1 MKKLLLLLPM
11 MAFAIGLSAQK
22 NVPLDQIRDGWQSK
36 NLEVNVNDNQQ
47 ANILQLVAAFQQ
59 GWPTYSGGE
68 LLKFAKSQEK
78 YDNTDKVVDLKNGF
92 VRYSEDD
99 PDAESDE
106 YLEACVWN
114 RKNGHK
120 LFAITVFHMTPSEL
134 VVLCFY
140 DYDPKTKALTPEKG
154 LTNLFTPSFPWY
166 RYRVWLPQQGKDL
179 EIQEFLGGVTITHTY
194 GWDGMKPSNPKT
206 MIEEMDRCWG
216 PFRDNYYF
224 GDGNNLFTQYALT
237 DIDNDG
243 IPEMILQSDN
253 EEFRAVYS
261 TYPTLKLLSGEN
273 GSRFLSFY
281 KNAVCHSG
289 SCGALCM
296 SAEYVILK
304 NSVPN
309 SYLREES
316 EWDNQIESYGESN
329 YFLDGKEISREKGEN
344 MVRSLGEPYEPKLKW
359 TKLAVE

>member
-1 MKKLLLLLPM
+1 MKKTMFLIVV
-11 MAFAIGLSAQK
+11 MAFAIGGYAKQ
-22 NVPLDQIRDGWQSK
+22 NVTVQQIRDGWQSK
-36 NLEVNVNDNQQ
+36 NLQVQVNDKQQ
-47 ANILQLVAAFQQ
+47 ANILQLVTAFQQ
-59 GWPTYSGGE
+59 AWPTYSGGE
-68 LLKFAKSQEK
+68 LLKFANSKEP

-99 PDAESDE
+99 PDSESDE
-106 YLEACVWN
+106 YLEACVWK

-120 LFAITVFHMTPSEL
+120 LFAVSMSCMTPSEL

-140 DYDPKTKALTPEKG
+140 DYDPATQTIVPEKS
-154 LTNLFTPSFPWY
+154 LANFFTPSFPWY
-166 RYRVWLPQQGKDL
+166 RYRAWLPQTGKNL
-179 EIQEFLGGVTITHTY
+179 EVVEYLGGVTIVHTY
-194 GWDGMKPSNPKT
+194 SWDGMKPSNPKT
-206 MIEEMDRCWG
+206 RIEEIDMCWG
-216 PFRDNYYF
+216 SFRDQYYF

-237 DIDNDG
+237 DIDEDG

-261 TYPTLKLLSGEN
+261 TYPSLTLLAGEN

-296 SAEYVILK
+296 SSAYVILG
-304 NSVPN
+304 NSIQK
-309 SYLREES
+309 SFLREES
-316 EWDNQIESYGESN
+316 EWDNRIDSYGESK
-329 YFLDGKEISREKGEN
+329 YYLDRKEISKAEGEK
-344 MVRSLGEPYEPKLKW
+344 MVCSLGESYEPNLKW

>member
-1 MKKLLLLLPM
+1 MKKCFLFLTM
-11 MAFAIGLSAQK
+11 MAFAIGLSAQSD
-22 NVPLDQIRDGWQSK
+22 VTLEQIRDHWQSK
-36 NLEVNVNDNQQ
+36 SINVEDASP
-47 ANILQLVAAFQQ
+47 ANILELVSAFQQ
-59 GWPTYSGGE
+59 VWPTYSGRE
-68 LLKFAKSQEK
+68 LMKFAVSDEE
-78 YDNTDKVVDLKNGF
+78 YDNTDKIVDLKNGY

-99 PDAESDE
+99 PEAESDE
-106 YLEACVWN
+106 MLDACVWN

-120 LFAITVFHMTPSEL
+120 LFAVTLSRMTPSEL

-140 DYDPKTKALTPEKG
+140 DYDLKVNTLTPEKS
-154 LTNLFTPSFPWY
+154 LTTLFTPSFPCY
-166 RYRVWLPQQGKDL
+166 RYRVFLPQTGKNL

-194 GWDGMKPSNPKT
+194 SWDGMKPSNPKSI
-206 MIEEMDRCWG
+206 IEEMDMCWG
-216 PFRDNYYF
+216 AFRDNYYF

-243 IPEMILQSDN
+243 IPEMVLQSDN

-261 TYPTLKLLSGEN
+261 TYPTLRLLSGEN

-281 KNAVCHSG
+281 RNAVCHSG

-316 EWDNQIESYGESN
+316 EWDNKIESYGESN

-344 MVRSLGEPYEPKLKW
+344 MVRSLGEPYEPELKW
-359 TKLAVE
+359 IELTMK

>member
-1 MKKLLLLLPM
+1 MKKLFLL
-11 MAFAIGLSAQK
+11 FAIMGCSFGLSAQDYAT
-22 NVPLDQIRDGWQSK
+22 LDQIRDHWQSK
-36 NLEVNVNDNQQ
+36 SIEVEDASP
-47 ANILQLVAAFQQ
+47 ANILELVSAFQQ
-59 GWPTYSGGE
+59 VWPTYSGRE
-68 LLKFAKSQEK
+68 LIKFAVSDEE
-78 YDNTDKVVDLKNGF
+78 YDNTDKIVDLKNGY

-99 PDAESDE
+99 PEAESDE
-106 YLEACVWN
+106 MLDACVWN

-120 LFAITVFHMTPSEL
+120 LFAVTLSRMTPSEL

-140 DYDPKTKALTPEKG
+140 DYDLKVNTLTPEKS
-154 LTNLFTPSFPWY
+154 LTTLFTPSFPCY
-166 RYRVWLPQQGKDL
+166 RYRVFLPQTGKNL

-194 GWDGMKPSNPKT
+194 SWDGMKPSNPKSI
-206 MIEEMDRCWG
+206 IEEMDMCWG
-216 PFRDNYYF
+216 AFRDNYYF

-243 IPEMILQSDN
+243 IPEMVLQSDN

-261 TYPTLKLLSGEN
+261 TYPTLRLLSGEN

-281 KNAVCHSG
+281 RNAVCHSG

-316 EWDNQIESYGESN
+316 EWDNKIESYGESN

-344 MVRSLGEPYEPKLKW
+344 MVRSLGEPYEPELKW
-359 TKLAVE
+359 IELTMK